1 MLQSCDE
8 MHMSDLKHS
17 WERSKECKERVVVL
31 NFAEGDCGLAV
42 SFDGYISMAL
52 LFWNFW

>member
-17 WERSKECKERVVVL
+17 WERSKEYKERVVVL

-42 SFDGYISMAL
+42 SFDG
-52 LFWNFW
+52 